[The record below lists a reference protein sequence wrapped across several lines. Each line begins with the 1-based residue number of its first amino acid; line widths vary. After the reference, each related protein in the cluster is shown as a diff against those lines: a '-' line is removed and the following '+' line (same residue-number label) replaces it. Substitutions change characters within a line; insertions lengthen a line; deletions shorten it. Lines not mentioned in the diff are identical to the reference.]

1 MKPGHWC
8 ARLCRVG
15 LLACQQIKPILI
27 ACLAVSGALAAAD
40 DSNDRFI
47 RELDDAARVASVMVD
62 GDVCGKIV
70 TARAMDFLLRND
82 PKDQFLAGDNYEVN
96 YDAFDSV
103 KKILIRISR
112 LVSFPADA
120 NVWMP
125 IPGHPDKIRV
135 VIRNANELSQFWPWG
150 ALYQNMIP
158 EMKMVLDTGRRVT
171 VVQKPGWVSVLAPVS
186 DSLGDIVAVVEVASQ
201 RQLDPQGNVK

>member
-1 MKPGHWC
+1 MKPG
-8 ARLCRVG
+8 
-15 LLACQQIKPILI
+15 QMKSILI

-62 GDVCGKIV
+62 GDICGKIV
-70 TARAMDFLLRND
+70 TARAMGYLLRND

-103 KKILIRISR
+103 KKTLIRISR

-158 EMKMVLDTGRRVT
+158 EMKTVLDTGRRVT
-171 VVQKPGWVSVLAPVS
+171 VMQKPGWVSVLAPVT